1 MGLQPARTP
10 VPVSLVPWI
19 RTASRRGLLW
29 PLLVVVAILA
39 LSPLLSTATEL
50 KWTLWLSFGILAL
63 SLTLVW
69 GVAGIFSFG
78 QNAFF
83 GLGGYAFAVAAFNFF
98 PATGE
103 TLTALILGAF
113 IAALFTALLGYV
125 TFYGR
130 VGDVYLAIVTLSVT
144 LILYTVMSST
154 AGPEYRIGAA
164 HLGGFN
170 GMPSVP
176 GIAFG
181 NGEFSYRELFAF
193 AVCLAGALYAF
204 VQFLITGRYGE
215 ILAGLRENE
224 VRMELLGYDVRFHKL
239 GVFVIGGAI
248 AGIGGA
254 LFTAW
259 GTFINPAIF
268 GLPQA
273 ALVVIWVMVGGRGSL
288 LGAFF
293 GVIAVQWISDQ
304 ADKIVAQ
311 QTPLILGI
319 MLVVMV
325 LVFPGGIVPA
335 VTSRLHALR
344 RRWRSGRGKED
355 RTGASAPSAAP
366 PDNEADSDGK
376 PVSRGSLA
384 ALGVGKRF
392 GGSVVLEDVTLEFG
406 QHNIHAIVG
415 PNGAGKS
422 TLFGLLSGRHKVTQ
436 GRVKLNGIDVTNT
449 PTYERA
455 RRGLGIK
462 LQVPSI
468 FHGLTVRQNISLALT
483 APRKHRQRSA
493 SEATVLEMVGLLDK
507 HDSLAAN
514 LGHGEQQ
521 WLEIGMLI
529 AQNPPVMLFDEP
541 AAGMTQDE
549 RKRTV
554 NLIRQLSADH
564 TVIVVEHDMAFVR
577 ALDAPVV
584 MLYHGGVFRQ
594 GNFDELSNDSEVR
607 TIYLGRGRDAA
618 R

>member
-1 MGLQPARTP
+1 MTLA
-10 VPVSLVPWI
+10 PWM
-19 RTASRRGLLW
+19 RSVSRRGLLW
-29 PLLVVVAILA
+29 PLVVVAAALA

-83 GLGGYAFAVAAFNFF
+83 GIGGYAFAVAAFNFF
-98 PATGE
+98 PTTGE
-103 TLTALILGAF
+103 TLSALILGAC

-181 NGEFSYRELFAF
+181 NGELSYRELFTF
-193 AVCLAGALYAF
+193 AVCLAGALFAL

-248 AGIGGA
+248 AGIGGG

-259 GTFINPAIF
+259 GTFINPAVF
-268 GLPQA
+268 SLPQA

-304 ADKIVAQ
+304 ADKVVAQ

-325 LVFPGGIVPA
+325 LIFPGGIVPA
-335 VTSRLHALR
+335 LTAGAQRLR
-344 RRWRSGRGKED
+344 RRARSARGKKES
-355 RTGASAPSAAP
+355 ASAPSPAATTAKAKTR
-366 PDNEADSDGK
+366 N
-376 PVSRGSLA
+376 VSAPATRGSLA

-392 GGSVVLEDVTLEFG
+392 GGSVVLDDVTLEFG

-422 TLFGLLSGRHKVTQ
+422 TLFGLLSGRHKVSQ
-436 GRVKLNGIDVTNT
+436 GRVKLNGIDVTST
-449 PTYERA
+449 PVHERA

-483 APRKHRQRSA
+483 APRKHRQRPA
-493 SEATVLEMVGLLDK
+493 SEETILETVGLLGK
-507 HDSLAAN
+507 RDSLAAS
-514 LGHGEQQ
+514 LSHGEQQ

-541 AAGMTQDE
+541 AAGMTQEE

-554 NLIRQLSADH
+554 DLIRLLSADH
-564 TVIVVEHDMAFVR
+564 TVVVVEHDMAFVR

-584 MLYHGGVFRQ
+584 MLYRGGVFRQ
-594 GNFDELSNDSEVR
+594 GNFDDLSEDSEVR
-607 TIYLGRGRDAA
+607 RIYLGRGRDAA

>member
-1 MGLQPARTP
+1 MTLAAWMRT
-10 VPVSLVPWI
+10 I
-19 RTASRRGLLW
+19 ARRGLLW
-29 PLLVVVAILA
+29 PLVVVVAVLA

-83 GLGGYAFAVAAFNFF
+83 GIGGYAFAVAAFNFF

-103 TLTALILGAF
+103 TLSALILGACV
-113 IAALFTALLGYV
+113 AALFTALLGYV

-181 NGEFSYRELFAF
+181 NGELSYRELFTF
-193 AVCLAGALYAF
+193 AVCLAGMIYAL

-268 GLPQA
+268 SLPQA

-325 LVFPGGIVPA
+325 LAFPGGIVPA
-335 VTSRLHALR
+335 LTARLQQLHLRLAPGKDTTASTSP
-344 RRWRSGRGKED
+344 S
-355 RTGASAPSAAP
+355 PSATAT
-366 PDNEADSDGK
+366 DNAQTRSSNALA
-376 PVSRGSLA
+376 SRGSLA
-384 ALGVGKRF
+384 ALGVGKSF

-406 QHNIHAIVG
+406 QHHMHAIVG

-422 TLFGLLSGRHKVTQ
+422 TLFGLLSGRHKVSR
-436 GRVKLNGIDVTNT
+436 GRVKLNGIDVTGT
-449 PTYERA
+449 PIHERA

-483 APRKHRQRSA
+483 APRKHRQRPP
-493 SEATVLEMVGLLDK
+493 SEATVLETVGLLEK
-507 HDSLAAN
+507 RDSLAAN
-514 LGHGEQQ
+514 LSHGEQQ

-541 AAGMTQDE
+541 AAGMTQQE
-549 RKRTV
+549 RKRTLE
-554 NLIRQLSADH
+554 LIRRLSTDH
-564 TVIVVEHDMAFVR
+564 TVVVVEHDMAFVR

-584 MLYHGGVFRQ
+584 MLYQGGVFRQ
-594 GNFDELSNDSEVR
+594 GSFDDLSSDSEVR
-607 TIYLGRGRDAA
+607 RIYLGRGADATHS
-618 R
+618 